1 MPHTAASFLSSV
13 ILLSVILHFTRYG
26 SPCLRATLALRYF
39 GISQNTSHCRGFLP
53 PGSRTNA
60 VSIYHRLPYLS
71 NGGTS
76 IKIIKNINN
85 ILFKIYCMNWL
96 QFLGYF
102 GAFLTCITF
111 VPQVYQS
118 YKTKSVGDLSTYT
131 ILIVITSTIV
141 WLTYGIGI
149 SEGPVIVANAIML
162 CLTLILFYF
171 KLTYKK

>member
-1 MPHTAASFLSSV
+1 
-13 ILLSVILHFTRYG
+13 
-26 SPCLRATLALRYF
+26 
-39 GISQNTSHCRGFLP
+39 
-53 PGSRTNA
+53 
-60 VSIYHRLPYLS
+60 
-71 NGGTS
+71 
-76 IKIIKNINN
+76 
-85 ILFKIYCMNWL
+85 MNWL

-118 YKTKSVGDLSTYT
+118 YKTKSVGDLSMYT

-149 SEGPVIVANAIML
+149 NEGPVIVANAIML